1 MDEHPQN
8 SNPDSEAAVGIPP
21 EARGDNITAAPT
33 PEPTPAPI
41 PPEFELVEVEWRGAR
56 WQIPK
61 DRGLWD
67 MNVQF
72 EFEEGN
78 RLRGL
83 LTLLGG
89 SPSGIG
95 KARREVYAVAR
106 TNREVDDFMDHVT
119 AILNKECVG

>member
-21 EARGDNITAAPT
+21 EAPGDST
-33 PEPTPAPI
+33 PTPAPI
-41 PPEFELVEVEWRGAR
+41 LPEFDLVEIEWRGAR
-56 WQIPK
+56 WQVPK

-119 AILNKECVG
+119 EVLNKECVG